1 MLMTYNVDFSFV
13 IDILHLG
20 IIVFIPMDGL
30 RLLYELGGGHELGLS
45 FCVISFSAWR
55 DNVKVARS
63 AAYPF
68 MSRHVA
74 REIFTA
80 LVSSEFSV

>member
-30 RLLYELGGGHELGLS
+30 RLLYELGGGHE
-45 FCVISFSAWR
+45 
-55 DNVKVARS
+55 VARS